1 MKVCYTTHL
10 PNLTGASQSL
20 LDLLSG
26 IKNMDVEP
34 VVLLGK
40 HGPLEEEL
48 KKRGIRFHIIPY
60 VHDMKSKSRVKNLL
74 KPMINAL
81 AVKRIRR
88 FLIKEHVELVH
99 NNSFLSGVGME
110 AALKAGIPYICHN
123 REIIQEHGLDLYN
136 NAKQLFLLRN
146 AAAAIEISDVVYKK
160 YSRLVPEAHFVVLPD
175 GIEINRYFQE
185 RDSIF
190 EREKL
195 ELLLAGRI
203 EPGKGQ
209 LEAVKAMEILEK
221 QSGHSF
227 RLTIIG
233 GVGDVDYDRKLRQYV
248 REKKTRS
255 VSFLP
260 FADLREI
267 RGKTDIALTCS
278 RAEALGRVTVEGM
291 LAGCLVIGA
300 DCGATPEL
308 ITNGETGL
316 LYCGGDAVALAAT
329 IRFAAEH
336 PTEMAQIVQRGQKY
350 AKEHFD
356 LASYASD
363 LYGLYREVL
372 TKKRSIEKEVR
383 TEEGIHTCRKK
394 Y

>member
-48 KKRGIRFHIIPY
+48 KKRGIPFHIIPY

-81 AVKRIRR
+81 AVKRIRH

-110 AALKAGIPYICHN
+110 AALRAGIPYICHN
-123 REIIQEHGLDLYN
+123 RDFVQEDHGLE
-136 NAKQLFLLRN
+136 LLHEDRQRYLL
-146 AAAAIEISDVVYKK
+146 AHADAAIEISKAVYQK
-160 YSRLVPEAHFVVLPD
+160 YKSQVPEAKYRVLYD
-175 GIEINRYFQE
+175 GIDIGKYYAEHGPLLRGE
-185 RDSIF
+185 TA
-190 EREKL
+190 

-203 EPGKGQ
+203 APGKGQ

-233 GVGDVDYDRKLRQYV
+233 GVGDAEYDRELRQYV
-248 REKKTRS
+248 QDQKIRS

-316 LYCGGDAVALAAT
+316 LYPGGDAEALAAA
-329 IRFAAEH
+329 IRYAAEH
-336 PTEMAQIVQRGQKY
+336 PAEMAQIAQQGQEY

-356 LASYASD
+356 LAAYASE
-363 LYGLYREVL
+363 LYGLYQEITDR
-372 TKKRSIEKEVR
+372 R
-383 TEEGIHTCRKK
+383 
-394 Y
+394 